1 MAWKITTK
9 RNGISL
15 VKKDAHSAHGCRRAA
30 GDLLKHQPCLLL
42 RHTREQADKLAQ
54 RDPILH
60 VHEQGPDR
68 VRVPRNIHAP
78 LTSSGPQ
85 WPDLI
90 GKGDPHQQIAQ
101 GCWIVNVGVVK
112 VGDRDHLNSPSPA
125 PGPEWPA
132 QRGLHCVSG
141 PSAACR
147 PEDHSGGSAGG
158 CPRCERGASLSSVD
172 RSGTDETH
180 SHGDGEGN
188 TRCADDLLKPA
199 EFLRPLLTPGLD
211 RGPQRPGGQGQ
222 PDRAEGALDAPHP
235 GGGGDQR

>member
-1 MAWKITTK
+1 MRTQLTAAVVLWATCSSTS
-9 RNGISL
+9 RACSCATPGNRPTNSL
-15 VKKDAHSAHGCRRAA
+15 SETPSSTFTSRAPT
-30 GDLLKHQPCLLL
+30 GM
-42 RHTREQADKLAQ
+42 
-54 RDPILH
+54 
-60 VHEQGPDR
+60 
-68 VRVPRNIHAP
+68 RVPRNTHAP

-101 GCWIVNVGVVK
+101 GCWIVNVDVVK

-132 QRGLHCVSG
+132 QRGPHCVSG

-199 EFLRPLLTPGLD
+199 EFLRALLAPGLD